1 MVQILLIRQ
10 EILLH
15 FSLVRKKFCVVM
27 HSQGSRNLLLVV
39 PKKIKIIA
47 APRLTIR

>member
-1 MVQILLIRQ
+1 MQISLIRQ
-10 EILLH
+10 EVLLH
-15 FSLVRKKFCVVM
+15 FSLARKEFCVVM

-39 PKKIKIIA
+39 LKKIRIIA